1 MTNTV
6 EIPDKLFKCYA
17 KGMGCDLIKMS
28 VFDKLTMPYFFYTPW
43 TKKSGGHGEDI
54 WFHNLAREA
63 GIPEDIVDDRFLE
76 EIKGGVGDL
85 LAVEIKKFMREI
97 TG

>member
-1 MTNTV
+1 V
-6 EIPDKLFKCYA
+6 RFG
-17 KGMGCDLIKMS
+17 KGVI
-28 VFDKLTMPYFFYTPW
+28 FILT
-43 TKKSGGHGEDI
+43 KEDI
-54 WFHNLAREA
+54 IGLAREA

-76 EIKGGVGDL
+76 ELKDGVGGL

>member
-1 MTNTV
+1 V
-6 EIPDKLFKCYA
+6 SFG
-17 KGMGCDLIKMS
+17 KGVI
-28 VFDKLTMPYFFYTPW
+28 FILTR
-43 TKKSGGHGEDI
+43 EDI
-54 WFHNLAREA
+54 ISLAREA
-63 GIPEDIVDDRFLE
+63 GIPEDIVDGRFLE

>member
-1 MTNTV
+1 MR
-6 EIPDKLFKCYA
+6 FG
-17 KGMGCDLIKMS
+17 KGVILI
-28 VFDKLTMPYFFYTPW
+28 LT
-43 TKKSGGHGEDI
+43 KEDI
-54 WFHNLAREA
+54 INLARET

-76 EIKGGVGDL
+76 EIKDGVGDL